1 MRKTLLE
8 ERPAFPEEIEKR
20 IGQAQVYDSSC
31 GENARVYYADNGLYV
46 KTAVKDS
53 LAHEAQMG
61 RQFEACKLGPEVLLY
76 LEAETD
82 WLVTQ
87 EVPGQDL
94 THFLDKPELLCR
106 QMGSVLRLLHDQKT
120 VDAPEAPTF
129 ALYREGVKRGISE
142 ANFQKYVLLDSFGIR
157 THEEAFRL
165 AKEGIS
171 TLRQDVLIHGD
182 ACLPNMMMEKEQIT
196 SFIDFACSGAGD
208 RHIDLFWAV
217 WSLAFNLKTEKY
229 TAAFL
234 DAYGRE
240 NFEEE
245 ALRTVAALE
254 VFE

>member
-1 MRKTLLE
+1 MQKMLLE

-31 GENARVYYADNGLYV
+31 SENARVYYADNGLYI
-46 KTAVKDS
+46 KTAAKGT

-61 RQFEACKLGPEVLLY
+61 RLFAACKLGPEGLLY
-76 LEAETD
+76 LEAEKD
-82 WLVTQ
+82 WLVTR

-94 THFLDKPELLCR
+94 THFLNRPDIICR
-106 QMGSVLRLLHDQKT
+106 QMARALRQLHDQKL
-120 VDAPEAPTF
+120 VNAPEAPAF

-157 THEEAFRL
+157 TQEEAFRL
-165 AKEGIS
+165 ANEGLGL
-171 TLRQDVLIHGD
+171 LRQDVLIHGD
-182 ACLPNMMMEKEQIT
+182 ACLPNMMMEQEQIT

-217 WSLAFNLKTEKY
+217 WSLSFNLKTEAY

-234 DAYGRE
+234 DAYGRDKVDE
-240 NFEEE
+240 QK
-245 ALRTVAALE
+245 LRMVAALE
-254 VFE
+254 ALG

>member
-20 IGQAQVYDSSC
+20 IGRAQVYDSSC

-61 RQFEACKLGPEVLLY
+61 RQFAARKLGPEVLLY
-76 LEAETD
+76 WTDEKD
-82 WLVTQ
+82 WLVTR

-106 QMGSVLRLLHDQKT
+106 QMGFVLRLLHDQKT

-165 AKEGIS
+165 AKEGLS

-208 RHIDLFWAV
+208 RHIDLFWAI
-217 WSLAFNLKTEKY
+217 WSLSFNLKTEAY
-229 TAAFL
+229 TTAFL
-234 DAYGRE
+234 DAYGRDKVDE
-240 NFEEE
+240 QK
-245 ALRTVAALE
+245 LRIVAALE
-254 VFE
+254 ALG